1 MTTQV
6 APPAKRQR
14 TEDELP
20 SLSEVKKHETLWF
33 DDGNVVIASED
44 MLFRLHRGI
53 VCHHS
58 QVFRDMFSA
67 PHTGEST
74 DVVEDCPVV
83 RVSDSGEN
91 LAGFFTLLY
100 DGGKEC
106 VVILHV
112 LSYPS
117 HMNAA
122 PPSPF
127 FNPDTTPSFRVVR
140 AMLILATKYDV
151 EHVRAEALRRLR
163 LRCYTTLAEYDAAM
177 SFYRS
182 KQPTR
187 HVTFHALDTIGL
199 VNLARSF
206 DLVELLPF
214 AYFRL
219 LLSDPADLVDR
230 VDYGSGEF
238 EELSPQ
244 DLRRCLHGLKMV
256 TDMIPKKINLL
267 TKFKPSNDCYYESDE
282 HCHEQLT
289 FAFSAI
295 NSKSHFSL
303 HGLLAPWDYRI
314 GEVLNGI
321 CEPCKVLW
329 ITQYNVFR
337 EDTWNLLGKITGIAP
352 WPIPAAAAG

>member
-6 APPAKRQR
+6 APSAKRQR
-14 TEDELP
+14 TEDEVP
-20 SLSEVKKHETLWF
+20 SLSGVMRHETLWF

-74 DVVEDCPVV
+74 DVVEGCPVV

-91 LAGFFTLLY
+91 LASFFTLLY
-100 DGGKEC
+100 DGGKEW
-106 VVILHV
+106 VVILYV
-112 LSYPS
+112 LSCSS

-122 PPSPF
+122 LPSPF
-127 FNPDTTPSFRVVR
+127 FNPDSTPSFRAVR

-151 EHVRAEALRRLR
+151 EHVRAEALRRLH
-163 LRCYTTLAEYDAAM
+163 LRCYTTLAEYDAAK
-177 SFYRS
+177 SLHRS
-182 KQPTR
+182 KQPTTH
-187 HVTFHALDTIGL
+187 HVSFYALDTIGL

-214 AYFRL
+214 AYLHL
-219 LLSDPADLVDR
+219 LLGDPADLMER

-256 TDMIPKKINLL
+256 TNMIP
-267 TKFKPSNDCYYESDE
+267 
-282 HCHEQLT
+282 
-289 FAFSAI
+289 
-295 NSKSHFSL
+295 
-303 HGLLAPWDYRI
+303 
-314 GEVLNGI
+314 
-321 CEPCKVLW
+321 
-329 ITQYNVFR
+329 
-337 EDTWNLLGKITGIAP
+337 
-352 WPIPAAAAG
+352 